1 MIDEDLYCPNCG
13 YNLRGIPEDR
23 CPECGHGYD
32 RGAVRSES
40 IFEAFNRYAASRNA
54 IGYAIFTVACA
65 LAYMTSQSHW
75 LQTTGAALAFG
86 VVVCAL
92 LIPFTKTAGFRDWLP
107 ELSFFYWLLI
117 PMVLFLWGRAG
128 AALVGAGVGVVLGW
142 ITFLGH
148 LSVKSLTAANL
159 SEDLQHHLRRYRIA
173 SIVILSGATVLTLL
187 CLI

>member
-1 MIDEDLYCPNCG
+1 MIDEDLYCPQCG

-23 CPECGHGYD
+23 CPECGFGYD

-40 IFEAFNRYAASRNA
+40 ISEAFNRYAASRNA
-54 IGYAIFTVACA
+54 IGYAIFAVACS
-65 LAYMTSQSHW
+65 LAHLTSQSRW
-75 LQTTGAALAFG
+75 IQTTGAALAFG
-86 VVVCAL
+86 VVVCAV

-117 PMVLFLWGRAG
+117 PMALFLWGRSDL
-128 AALVGAGVGVVLGW
+128 ALAGAGVGVVLGW

-148 LSVKSLTAANL
+148 LSAKSLTAANL
-159 SEDLQHHLRRYRIA
+159 SEDLRLHLKRYRIA
-173 SIVILSGATVLTLL
+173 CTIILSGATVLTLL